1 MDLLTTE
8 EYKSIATNLEFP
20 ATAYIDGGY
29 RPAAS
34 GETFTSTNPATG
46 ETLAEIASCGQ
57 EDVDFAVEKAREAF
71 DDGRWRKIHPSER
84 KDVLIRF

>member
-57 EDVDFAVEKAREAF
+57 EDVDFAVEKYISAVNQL
-71 DDGRWRKIHPSER
+71 KKNYPSNTNE
-84 KDVLIRF
+84 